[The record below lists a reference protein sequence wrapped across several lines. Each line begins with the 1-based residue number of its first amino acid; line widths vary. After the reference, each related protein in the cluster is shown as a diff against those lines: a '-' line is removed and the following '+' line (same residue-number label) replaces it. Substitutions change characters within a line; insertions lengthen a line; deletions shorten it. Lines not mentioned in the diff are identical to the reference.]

1 MKSANPLPFR
11 VLRCRVHAHIGKLR
25 YRITLPGQ
33 KRPTFVWQDA
43 VAQGTELAARGL
55 FCPSTGTVDGHRGML
70 VGIPTGQGKAP
81 AIYLLQGK
89 AAAEFNPHMEDPGTA
104 DSTLPV
110 HLIPAYLRAHP
121 RACLALEEIRDGR
134 RHALSA
140 VGIPAYAIERWHVAK
155 DAVGIPTS
163 CPLSW
168 CMADGRPA
176 PRRAAAPPAAIVL
189 RLAKFEV
196 KDFEE
201 DGYHLEP
208 VHRYAPLTCREPDA
222 VFAQVGEGDRASLYR
237 VHSPEEAEGLLRD
250 ERLKE
255 EAGKAER
262 QKAREQ
268 AARVSQA
275 AALLCELTQLK
286 PSQIDPTLQGKR
298 LARFVADLRQLQHDL
313 AHDVAER
320 NVYWYYRHPVLGAIY
335 DTAFPF

>member
-1 MKSANPLPFR
+1 MKHANSLPFR
-11 VLRCRVHAHIGKLR
+11 VLLCRVHAEYPGKLR
-25 YRITLPGQ
+25 MKLSLPNGE
-33 KRPTFVWQDA
+33 TGFVWRDQ
-43 VAQGTELAARGL
+43 VVQGTELAARGL
-55 FCPSTGTVDGHRGML
+55 FCPSAPILGTAGML
-70 VGIPTGQGKAP
+70 VGIPTVKGSVVYMLVGKRTAEFDTALPAP
-81 AIYLLQGK
+81 AGAPLP
-89 AAAEFNPHMEDPGTA
+89 PH
-104 DSTLPV
+104 LV
-110 HLIPAYLRAHP
+110 PAYLLAHP
-121 RACLALEEIRDGR
+121 QACVAMEAPVEGR
-134 RHALSA
+134 RGGLRSP
-140 VGIPAYAIERWHVAK
+140 GMERWHVAK

-176 PRRAAAPPAAIVL
+176 PRRAAAPPASTVL

-208 VHRYAPLTCREPDA
+208 VHRYAPLTCREPNA
-222 VFAQVGEGDRASLYR
+222 VFAQVGEGDKAELFR
-237 VHSPEEAEGLLRD
+237 VHSPAEAKAILKAEREREER
-250 ERLKE
+250 
-255 EAGKAER
+255 GKAER

-320 NVYWYYRHPVLGAIY
+320 NVYWYYRHPLLGAIY
-335 DTAFPF
+335 DVAFPF

>member
-11 VLRCRVHAHIGKLR
+11 VLRCRVHAHVGKLR

-55 FCPSTGTVDGHRGML
+55 FCPSTVPVDGHRGML
-70 VGIPTGQGKAP
+70 VGIPTGQGKSP
-81 AIYLLQGK
+81 AIYFLQGK
-89 AAAEFNPHMEDPGTA
+89 SPAEFPAAPEDPGTA

-110 HLIPAYLRAHP
+110 HMIPAYLRTHP

-134 RHALSA
+134 RHDLSA

-176 PRRAAAPPAAIVL
+176 PRRAAAPPAATVL

-196 KDFEE
+196 RDFEE

-222 VFAQVGEGDRASLYR
+222 VFAQVGEGDNTTLYR
-237 VHSPEEAEGLLRD
+237 VHSPAEAKAILKAEREREER
-250 ERLKE
+250 
-255 EAGKAER
+255 GKAER

-298 LARFVADLRQLQHDL
+298 LKRFVADLRQLQHDL

-320 NVYWYYRHPVLGAIY
+320 NVYWYYRHPLLGAIY
-335 DTAFPF
+335 DVAFPF

>member
-55 FCPSTGTVDGHRGML
+55 FCPSTVPVDGHRGML

-110 HLIPAYLRAHP
+110 HMLPAYLRAHP

-134 RHALSA
+134 RHSLSA

-163 CPLSW
+163 CPLDW
-168 CMADGRPA
+168 HRADGEPVNRLA
-176 PRRAAAPPAAIVL
+176 TRRLATVL

-196 KDFEE
+196 RDFIE

-222 VFAQVGEGDRASLYR
+222 VFAQVGEGDNTTLYR
-237 VHSPEEAEGLLRD
+237 VHSPAEAKAILKA
-250 ERLKE
+250 ERLRE
-255 EAGKAER
+255 EAGKADR